1 MSTTNPELYRNK
13 INKREGIMRQLF
25 ILRTILL
32 VALLTQS
39 CGTRLEMVAESV
51 PDVEGSVLVT
61 SVDVA
66 HMRSS
71 ISAMDRPPVSYLE
84 EYTPAC
90 ALAGISG
97 WDTCPNEPPTIVD
110 MVSVEGMGPM
120 WPIEGGVPTLTEIML
135 GQGTTLASVHLVVR
149 GVVQKST
156 TRCIAYPIKVPNYMN
171 ETSLFWNFYH
181 YHCFSEIAISEYI
194 VGTGPATLTVSL
206 HRETLYGDQ
215 LDENNNIKEEILSR
229 FLEYPES
236 RTATAYEG
244 KELILFLIP
253 TVSTAVEGWQN
264 VSDFGTWFL
273 QKTPDDNI
281 RVISADIVYAETDE
295 QRNQLNRPLGKFV
308 EQIKQ
313 AINERNTI
321 TGGKV
326 GTYPSTLPAIVTDAN
341 FLQNYY
347 ISVGAVYDE
356 TADSTVLPPPVPG
369 ENDPAPP
376 TVPANE
382 ATTTTS
388 VLIPGEEAINP
399 PTTDD
404 AEISTTTSTTTTTV
418 ETPIIITTTTTISDI
433 TTTTQTAETTTTTE
447 ATVAE
452 TATGTTTTTTEPPS
466 EDDDSTE
473 EPTTTTRMLP
483 SADGNPSEE
492 GISPDEENNPSPGVS
507 PPDDDVVPEDDT
519 ATIPP
524 GEDSDSSPADNQGTD
539 DEQTG

>member
-1 MSTTNPELYRNK
+1 
-13 INKREGIMRQLF
+13 
-25 ILRTILL
+25 
-32 VALLTQS
+32 
-39 CGTRLEMVAESV
+39 MVTESV
-51 PDVEGSVLVT
+51 PNVEVSVPGS
-61 SVDVA
+61 SADVA

-84 EYTPAC
+84 DYTPAC

-156 TRCIAYPIKVPNYMN
+156 TRCVAYPIKVPNYMN

-229 FLEYPES
+229 FLEDPES

-273 QKTPDDNI
+273 QQTPDDNI
-281 RVISADIVYAETDE
+281 RAVSADIVYAETDE
-295 QRNQLNRPLGKFV
+295 QRNQLNRPLEEFV

-313 AINERNTI
+313 AINERNTT

-326 GTYPSTLPAIVTDAN
+326 GTYPSTLPSIVTDAN

-356 TADSTVLPPPVPG
+356 TDESTVLPPPAPG

-376 TVPANE
+376 TIPANE
-382 ATTTTS
+382 PTTTTS
-388 VLIPGEEAINP
+388 VLIPGEETITP

-404 AEISTTTSTTTTTV
+404 TEIPTTTSTTTTTV
-418 ETPIIITTTTTISDI
+418 ETPTTITTTTTISD
-433 TTTTQTAETTTTTE
+433 TTTTE
-447 ATVAE
+447 AAVAE
-452 TATGTTTTTTEPPS
+452 TVTGTTTTTTEAPN
-466 EDDDSTE
+466 EDGDSTE
-473 EPTTTTRMLP
+473 EQTITTSSFP
-483 SADGNPSEE
+483 SADADPSEE
-492 GISPDEENNPSPGVS
+492 SSSPEEEPNPSLGVS
-507 PPDDDVVPEDDT
+507 PSDDDGVPENGT
-519 ATIPP
+519 STIPP
-524 GEDSDSSPADNQGTD
+524 GDDSGSSPTDNQDAD
-539 DEQTG
+539 DDQTT